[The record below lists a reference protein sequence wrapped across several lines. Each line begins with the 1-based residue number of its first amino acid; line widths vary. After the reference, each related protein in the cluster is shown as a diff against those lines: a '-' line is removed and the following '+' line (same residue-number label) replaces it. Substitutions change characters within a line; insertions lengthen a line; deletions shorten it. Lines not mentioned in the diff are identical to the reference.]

1 MELSRYQAQRGDR
14 FAYTSIEESLE
25 FVLAQKLAESADEKS
40 VRLVFAPLNFKAFAL
55 IRPLPHALWLGRYP
69 VRSAGFAAQRGA
81 YLVGAAQ
88 HAVIA
93 RL

>member
-55 IRPLPHALWLGRYP
+55 IRPLPHALGFRRYP
-69 VRSAGFAAQRGA
+69 VGASRFATQFHAQF
-81 YLVGAAQ
+81 VGTAQ
-88 HAVIA
+88 HMVIVGF
-93 RL
+93 